1 MVFGQPLIRSCRPK
15 KRTKRCRIG
24 FILNRKRCLMTG
36 NLIAAR
42 PTPVPD
48 INTQVV
54 NELKDVVS
62 TAKEHTDSFLQN
74 LPAFLTRLAVAAVVL
89 IAGLL
94 LLRIIRFLIRR
105 TILRRGKKAKPEL
118 VHRSETTRTIVSSV
132 VNYIG
137 YFIIVGV
144 VLGIFG
150 LDITSILAAAGV
162 VGIAI
167 AFGAQTMVKD
177 LLSGLFIWGERSLI
191 VGDVVTIN
199 DLSGTVEAMTI
210 RTTTLRNFNGNVY
223 IIPNGEI
230 RAITN
235 MSRGFKRA
243 VVSVP
248 CPYEENQERLVAM
261 IKDEMN
267 KAALEIEGLNSVPE
281 VMSIISFDPNAVIL
295 QIAVPCPVGQ
305 HWRVERDIRS
315 RVKARFDREGI
326 IMPHYTFPK
335 EPQ

>member
-1 MVFGQPLIRSCRPK
+1 MVPGQLYALFSGK
-15 KRTKRCRIG
+15 KPEAEGAISQE
-24 FILNRKRCLMTG
+24 LRCLMTG

-54 NELKDVVS
+54 NELKDVVT
-62 TAKEHTDSFLQN
+62 TAREHTDTFLQT
-74 LPAFLTRLAVAAVVL
+74 LPAFLTRLAVAAAVL

-94 LLRIIRFLIRR
+94 LLRIIRFLIRKS
-105 TILRRGKKAKPEL
+105 IFRRGKRSNPEA
-118 VHRSETTRTIVSSV
+118 VHRSETTRNIVSSV
-132 VNYIG
+132 VSYIG
-137 YFIIVGV
+137 YFIIVGI

-167 AFGAQTMVKD
+167 AFGAQTMFKD
-177 LLSGLFIWGERSLI
+177 LLSGLFIWGERSLA
-191 VGDVVTIN
+191 VGDVVSIN
-199 DLSGTVEAMTI
+199 DLTGTVEAMTI
-210 RTTTLRNFNGNVY
+210 RTTTIRNFNGNVY

-243 VVSVP
+243 VVNVP

-261 IKDEMN
+261 VKEEMN
-267 KAALEIEGLNSVPE
+267 KAAQEIEGLHSVPE
-281 VMSIISFDPNAVIL
+281 VMSIVSFDPNAVML

-305 HWRVERDIRS
+305 HWRVERDIRT
-315 RVKARFDREGI
+315 RIKARFDREGI
-326 IMPHYTFPK
+326 VMPHYTFPQ
-335 EPQ
+335 EPQQ